1 MSTAVRI
8 SPEELGDATGEKL
21 GHDVAGVR
29 GRDMTTRT
37 GAVVITGA
45 AGGMGIAVARSMAGA
60 GDLVLA
66 DLRAP
71 QLEEARQSLAMTGQQ
86 ARSIECDVTA
96 ANDVTRLAG
105 LVEQLGGL
113 RALVHTAGVSPKM
126 AEGRRV
132 LEVDLVGTA
141 RVLAALL
148 PLALPGS
155 AAVCIGSIAGYAD
168 VAPEV
173 EPLLDDPLRPDFLDV
188 VEAALAQPLD
198 GATGYVL
205 AKRGVMRACERLSG
219 AWAERGGRTVSI
231 APGLIDTGM
240 GRLEM
245 EGDELIALM
254 IAAMPVKRAGHTPL
268 PGSPEDVAALVAF
281 LCSDEASF
289 ISGCDIRIDGGLMG
303 NGRHLAQPG

>member
-1 MSTAVRI
+1 MRSARIAGTAI
-8 SPEELGDATGEKL
+8 GPL
-21 GHDVAGVR
+21 GHDIVHGIPR
-29 GRDMTTRT
+29 RDMTTDK
-37 GAVVITGA
+37 GAVVISGA
-45 AGGMGIAVARSMAGA
+45 AGGMGIAVARAMVRFGE
-60 GDLVLA
+60 LVLA

-71 QLEEARQSLAMTGQQ
+71 QLAEAREELDATGHQ
-86 ARSIECDVTA
+86 AQTIECDVTSPG
-96 ANDVTRLAG
+96 DVAG
-105 LVEQLGGL
+105 LAAAVAELGGL

-141 RVLAALL
+141 RVLEACV

-168 VAPEV
+168 VAPDV

-188 VEAALAQPLD
+188 VEASLAQPLD
-198 GATGYVL
+198 GASGYVL
-205 AKRGVMRACERLSG
+205 AKRGVMRACERMSG
-219 AWAERGGRTVSI
+219 AWAERGGRIVSI
-231 APGLIDTGM
+231 APGLIDTDM
-240 GRLEM
+240 GRMEM

-254 IAAMPVKRAGHTPL
+254 IAATPVKRAGQSHSPL
-268 PGSPEDVAALVAF
+268 PGSPEDIAQLVAF

-303 NGRHLAQPG
+303 NGRHLVQPG

>member
-1 MSTAVRI
+1 
-8 SPEELGDATGEKL
+8 
-21 GHDVAGVR
+21 
-29 GRDMTTRT
+29 MTTDT

-45 AGGMGIAVARSMAGA
+45 AGGMGLAVARAMAGT

-71 QLEEARQSLAMTGQQ
+71 QLEDARQSLAATGQQ
-86 ARSIECDVTA
+86 ARTIPCDVTSAGDVARMA
-96 ANDVTRLAG
+96 A
-105 LVEQLGGL
+105 LVAELGGL

-141 RVLAALL
+141 RVLEALL
-148 PLALPGS
+148 PLALGGS

-168 VAPEV
+168 VAADV
-173 EPLLDDPLRPDFLDV
+173 EPLLDDPLHPDFLDL
-188 VEAALAQPLD
+188 VEAQLAQPLD

-205 AKRGVMRACERLSG
+205 AKRGVMRACERMSG
-219 AWAERGGRTVSI
+219 AWAERGGRIVSI
-231 APGLIDTGM
+231 APGLIDTDM
-240 GRLEM
+240 GRMEM

-254 IAAMPVKRAGHTPL
+254 IAATPVKRAGHTPL
-268 PGSPEDVAALVAF
+268 PGSPEDIAALVAF
-281 LCSDEASF
+281 LCSEEASF

-303 NGRHLAQPG
+303 NGRHLGQPG